1 LTLGGEEKDAI
12 LPGNSMS
19 IILGKIAMR
28 TFGISAPSKSAI
40 SEVELDRLLDAVR
53 KIIETTPQD
62 FLSGRPI
69 SNQPPEH
76 GNDNGLAW
84 PLLPFPEGWDGDY

>member
-1 LTLGGEEKDAI
+1 
-12 LPGNSMS
+12 
-19 IILGKIAMR
+19 
-28 TFGISAPSKSAI
+28 
-40 SEVELDRLLDAVR
+40 VR

>member
-1 LTLGGEEKDAI
+1 MA
-12 LPGNSMS
+12 S
-19 IILGKIAMR
+19 IFLRKIAMR
-28 TFGISAPSKSAI
+28 TFGISAPLKSAI
-40 SEVELDRLLDAVR
+40 SEAELDRLLDAV
-53 KIIETTPQD
+53 KKAIQSTPQD